1 MRKARFIFSRDLLLR
16 STGILVSVHTV
27 KSLANR
33 RSALCTAHVFPLLP
47 QSATL
52 IARDFVFP
60 LKIQEVF
67 RTRTSLHDLLQDV
80 AKQLLT
86 NILQFVMARRTYL
99 VARYGKQI
107 QETFLA
113 AVEF

>member
-60 LKIQEVF
+60 LKI
-67 RTRTSLHDLLQDV
+67 SLHDLLQDV